1 MNLEQCV
8 SVARDID
15 RRYLAPLCERA
26 ERSEH
31 GMTIAHLRWMVAEMD
46 NGMSENK
53 AMRWLGYIQG
63 VLVGLY
69 DVPLD
74 DMKEA
79 SKRSAGGLI

>member
-8 SVARDID
+8 SVAQDID
-15 RRYLAPLCERA
+15 RRFLAPLCERA

-31 GMTIAHLRWMVAEMD
+31 GMTIAHLRWMVAEID

-74 DMKEA
+74 EMKEA
-79 SKRSAGGLI
+79 SKRAVE